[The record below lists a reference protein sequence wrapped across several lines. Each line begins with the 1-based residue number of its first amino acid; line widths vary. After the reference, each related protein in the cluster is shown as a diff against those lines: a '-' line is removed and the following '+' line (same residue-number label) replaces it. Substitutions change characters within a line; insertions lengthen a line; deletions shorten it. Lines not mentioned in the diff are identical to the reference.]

1 MATIARFEDLEV
13 WQESRHLVKAVY
25 AATSQGRLAGDF
37 EMRDQMRR
45 AALSTMTNSAEGFER
60 GSNKDFAKFLNIV
73 RGSAGEVRSL
83 LYAALD
89 LGFLDAAAFKL
100 LKEQA
105 ESVSRRSSKLIQ
117 YLATAAP
124 ASRPVTRNLPVAS
137 AETVSNLRTREPH
150 DLKT

>member
-1 MATIARFEDLEV
+1 MATIVRFEDLEV

-25 AATSQGRLAGDF
+25 TATSQGRLAGDF
-37 EMRDQMRR
+37 EMRDQMRW
-45 AALSTMTNSAEGFER
+45 AALSTMTNSAEGFEG

-89 LGFLDAAAFKL
+89 LGFLDAAAFEL
-100 LKEQA
+100 LKQQA

-117 YLATAAP
+117 YLATATP
-124 ASRPVTRNLPVAS
+124 ASRPATRNLPVAS
-137 AETVSNLRTREPH
+137 GGNPQQLEN
-150 DLKT
+150 LKT